1 LIRKKITVRLV
12 FGAVQTLLA
21 FLAIV
26 LALFLKFDAFDF
38 QSSMNIPK
46 DALNFYVVMLLALGF
61 ISVIG
66 GLFLVYDWWESW

>member
-21 FLAIV
+21 FLAII
-26 LALFLKFDAFDF
+26 LALFLKFDVFDF

-46 DALNFYVVMLLALGF
+46 DALNFDVVILLAFGF
-61 ISVIG
+61 VSVVG
-66 GLFLVYDWWESW
+66 GLFLVYDWWESR